1 MFTIFGTRFSVS
13 CLSWQIA
20 AGGKPGLP
28 DGIFS
33 YPKPQILANLEM
45 KFFITLRY
53 NVVICLIEWQF

>member
-1 MFTIFGTRFSVS
+1 
-13 CLSWQIA
+13 
-20 AGGKPGLP
+20 LP